1 VSDVPQSAHLADAI
15 KARRLEKGWDIQRF
29 VDETGITR
37 QGLQPLLRGEVRNY
51 QDRLTL
57 AVTKALDWTPDSIE
71 RLMRGEPPERTNG
84 PDNPSEALIAEVA
97 DLRMRLVDLQA
108 LADEAMP
115 AIEELTRRVVR
126 LEAAGGQTAVQ

>member
-1 VSDVPQSAHLADAI
+1 VSDVPQSDHLADAI
-15 KARRLEKGWDIQRF
+15 KARRLEKGWNVQRF
-29 VDETGITR
+29 VEETGITR

-71 RLMRGEPPERTNG
+71 RLMRGEPAERTNG